1 MLAIELA
8 TDAIHD
14 HYRVRMPARS
24 MPNTR
29 GSTAALTACLQEQC
43 ECQEPESIGRSSGTS
58 IGIQNGA
65 AEIKIEAE
73 ARAGEMLAKM
83 DKNLGGRPG
92 GNRSH
97 GVTSLADLGVDKM
110 QSSRWQHI
118 AKVKS
123 NVRAIS
129 TSPRF
134 GRPARSHRPVYS
146 SWNAS

>member
-58 IGIQNGA
+58 IDIQVVA
-65 AEIKIEAE
+65 AHDLAVVGMVDLRLNRARPVGVGTVDIASNTRPRNTSPNKI
-73 ARAGEMLAKM
+73 
-83 DKNLGGRPG
+83 
-92 GNRSH
+92 RSNP
-97 GVTSLADLGVDKM
+97 LADPG
-110 QSSRWQHI
+110 
-118 AKVKS
+118 
-123 NVRAIS
+123 S
-129 TSPRF
+129 TLDL
-134 GRPARSHRPVYS
+134 RSIR
-146 SWNAS
+146 